1 MARPDSDSPVQ
12 LSDGEWQLMQIVWQQ
27 GSVTAREVLE
37 ALPAEN
43 TWAYSTV
50 KTMLD
55 RLVEKDVI
63 QSEKRGNVSFYE
75 PLVSQSQARRTAVR
89 SFLDK
94 AFDGAFAPLMRFLLQ
109 DGTLSEADRNEIR
122 RLLDDENN
130 REGVGESGSD

>member
-1 MARPDSDSPVQ
+1 MGTSDPVH
-12 LSDGEWQLMQIVWQQ
+12 LSDGEWQLMQIVWRQ
-27 GSVTAREVLE
+27 GSATAREVLE
-37 ALPAEN
+37 ALPEEN

-55 RLVEKDVI
+55 RLVEKDII

-75 PLVSQSQARRTAVR
+75 PVVSQNQARRNAVR

-109 DGTLSEADRNEIR
+109 DGSLSEADRNEIR
-122 RLLDDENN
+122 KLLNDELKN
-130 REGVGESGSD
+130 GGSGEDRG